1 MSFSGHIRWKA
12 TAAVLCT
19 ILFLAGVF
27 LFWGIKSR
35 QGDLQRL
42 ILENQSRIHAL
53 IRLGTDSTF
62 KQYQFRIEQLLR
74 SRPEMVKAFAGL
86 DRALLLEQA
95 LPLYE
100 EVLKRE
106 NPLFYDLHF
115 YTPDNKS
122 FLALRNS
129 APAGDDPA
137 ETGAMVAA
145 CNHSLRQVS
154 GYDTAGEGVF
164 YRVVQPV
171 MNDGEHVG
179 CVAFGIEVQGV
190 VDLIGEESRVEM
202 ATILSREQW
211 KASSIR
217 QLQHTV
223 ELNNFTII
231 KSRKNIFDRLP
242 EGFDPGNFGRRMK
255 INDLWYVFDSYQGLR
270 NHQGNSI
277 ANVAFALNVSDFV
290 QEYQQFLL
298 FSVILTAVVVI
309 LALIILHFGF
319 GFLLNELYVV
329 NDSLASSK
337 EELEKYRSRLEEII
351 VERTLD
357 LARSNE
363 ELHLEIQQR
372 KKAEDDLLSSER
384 SLAKAQAIARLGHW
398 EWEVEHDRL
407 HCSAEACR
415 LFGLDCSQQV
425 FVLEDICANLLPLD
439 HDRVLSWLAG
449 IRQAP
454 APGSIDFRVVDGSGE
469 ERVIHVEA
477 ELVEEKD
484 QPRKIICIAQDVTE
498 RRFADKQLLL
508 SASVFENSI
517 EGIII
522 TDAEGNIQNV
532 NRAFSEIT
540 GFSEADAVGRNPRIL
555 KSDQHDPDFFRG
567 MWESLQSAGLW
578 QGEIWN
584 RRKDGEVYPQWL
596 IITAIKDNQQKT
608 TNYVG
613 VFHDMTEIKLHEE
626 QLRYQA
632 HHDALTGLP
641 NRLLFKDRLGVAMSH
656 AHRFDL
662 KVGVLFLDLDDFKRI
677 NDSLGHTVGD
687 YLLQD
692 VAKRLERCL
701 REDDTVA
708 RYGGDEFI
716 VLLNEL
722 AYEEDAILAAQRIL
736 KAISPAICI
745 QNQEFYLT
753 VSMGIA
759 FYPKDGLDQEILI
772 RNADTAMYRA
782 KEAGKNTYQVFT
794 PAMSKKVSE
803 WFAVENSLRK
813 ALERQEFFLHYQPKI
828 DVGSGRI
835 AGVEALIRWRH
846 ENGEVISPND
856 FIPLAEDTGLIVEI
870 GEWVLQQACTDVKKL
885 WDKGHP
891 ISVSV
896 NISPR
901 QFRQENLPGKV
912 AQVLE
917 KTGLP
922 AEALLL
928 EITEGTVMENEEKS
942 LVLLNTLRDMG
953 VGLSIDDFGTGY
965 SSLYYLKQLPIREL
979 KIDRKFVRDIP
990 KDEDDMAITS
1000 AIISMAKSLKLRVV
1014 AEGVETDEQMKVLRR
1029 RRCDHIQGFLFSR
1042 PISEEALHELLD
1054 SGKLFDSRQQKGRNQ
1069 ISLPF

>member
-1 MSFSGHIRWKA
+1 
-12 TAAVLCT
+12 
-19 ILFLAGVF
+19 
-27 LFWGIKSR
+27 
-35 QGDLQRL
+35 
-42 ILENQSRIHAL
+42 
-53 IRLGTDSTF
+53 
-62 KQYQFRIEQLLR
+62 
-74 SRPEMVKAFAGL
+74 
-86 DRALLLEQA
+86 
-95 LPLYE
+95 
-100 EVLKRE
+100 
-106 NPLFYDLHF
+106 
-115 YTPDNKS
+115 
-122 FLALRNS
+122 
-129 APAGDDPA
+129 
-137 ETGAMVAA
+137 
-145 CNHSLRQVS
+145 
-154 GYDTAGEGVF
+154 
-164 YRVVQPV
+164 
-171 MNDGEHVG
+171 
-179 CVAFGIEVQGV
+179 
-190 VDLIGEESRVEM
+190 
-202 ATILSREQW
+202 
-211 KASSIR
+211 
-217 QLQHTV
+217 
-223 ELNNFTII
+223 
-231 KSRKNIFDRLP
+231 
-242 EGFDPGNFGRRMK
+242 
-255 INDLWYVFDSYQGLR
+255 
-270 NHQGNSI
+270 
-277 ANVAFALNVSDFV
+277 
-290 QEYQQFLL
+290 
-298 FSVILTAVVVI
+298 
-309 LALIILHFGF
+309 
-319 GFLLNELYVV
+319 
-329 NDSLASSK
+329 
-337 EELEKYRSRLEEII
+337 
-351 VERTLD
+351 
-357 LARSNE
+357 
-363 ELHLEIQQR
+363 
-372 KKAEDDLLSSER
+372 
-384 SLAKAQAIARLGHW
+384 
-398 EWEVEHDRL
+398 
-407 HCSAEACR
+407 
-415 LFGLDCSQQV
+415 
-425 FVLEDICANLLPLD
+425 
-439 HDRVLSWLAG
+439 
-449 IRQAP
+449 
-454 APGSIDFRVVDGSGE
+454 
-469 ERVIHVEA
+469 
-477 ELVEEKD
+477 
-484 QPRKIICIAQDVTE
+484 
-498 RRFADKQLLL
+498 
-508 SASVFENSI
+508 
-517 EGIII
+517 
-522 TDAEGNIQNV
+522 
-532 NRAFSEIT
+532 
-540 GFSEADAVGRNPRIL
+540 
-555 KSDQHDPDFFRG
+555 
-567 MWESLQSAGLW
+567 MWESLLSAGLW

-794 PAMSKKVSE
+794 SAMSKKASE

-828 DVGSGRI
+828 DVVSGRI

>member
-1 MSFSGHIRWKA
+1 MSFSGRIRWKA

-27 LFWGIKSR
+27 LFWGVKAR

-53 IRLGTDSTF
+53 IRLGTDTTF
-62 KQYQFRIEQLLR
+62 KQYRFRIEHLLR
-74 SRPEMVKAFAGL
+74 SRPEVVRAFAGL
-86 DRALLLEQA
+86 DRELLLELA
-95 LPLYE
+95 RPLYE
-100 EVLKRE
+100 KVLKRE
-106 NPLFYDLHF
+106 NPLFHDLHF
-115 YTPDNKS
+115 YTPDNHS
-122 FLALRNS
+122 FLSLRNP

-137 ETGAMVAA
+137 ETGTMVAA
-145 CNHSLRQVS
+145 CNQSSRQVS
-154 GYDTAGEGVF
+154 GYDTAAEGVF

-171 MNDGEHVG
+171 LNDREHVG
-179 CVAFGIEVQGV
+179 CVEFGIKVQGV
-190 VDLIGEESRVEM
+190 VELIGEESRVEM
-202 ATILSREQW
+202 AILLGREQW
-211 KASSIR
+211 KTSSIR
-217 QLQHTV
+217 QLHHTV
-223 ELNNFTII
+223 ELNNFTVI
-231 KSRKNIFDRLP
+231 KSRQNIFDRLP
-242 EGFDPGNFGRRMK
+242 KGFAPGNFGRRMK
-255 INDLWYVFDSYQGLR
+255 IDDLWYVFDSYQGLR
-270 NHQGNSI
+270 NHEGNPV

-290 QEYQQFLL
+290 KEYQQFLF

-319 GFLLNELYVV
+319 GFFLNELCIV
-329 NDSLASSK
+329 NDSLAASK

-357 LARSNE
+357 LAKTNE

-372 KKAEDDLLSSER
+372 EKAEEDLLSSER

-398 EWEVEHDRL
+398 EWDAEHDRL
-407 HCSAEACR
+407 HCSDEARR
-415 LFGLDCSQQV
+415 LFGLDSSRQV
-425 FVLEDICANLLPLD
+425 FALEDICDHLLPAD
-439 HDRVLSWLAG
+439 RDRVLSWLAG
-449 IRQAP
+449 IRRSSD
-454 APGSIDFRVVDGSGE
+454 PGSIDFRVAGSNGR
-469 ERVIHVEA
+469 ERVIHAEA
-477 ELVEEKD
+477 EVVEEKG
-484 QPRKIICIAQDVTE
+484 QPAKIICIAQDVTE
-498 RRFADKQLLL
+498 RRFADRQLLL

-555 KSDQHDPDFFRG
+555 KSDQHDREFFSG
-567 MWESLQSAGLW
+567 MWESLLSVGLW

-753 VSMGIA
+753 VSLGIA
-759 FYPKDGLDQEILI
+759 FYPKDGLDQETLI

-813 ALERQEFFLHYQPKI
+813 ALERQEFFLHYQPKV
-828 DVGSGRI
+828 DVASGRI

-846 ENGEVISPND
+846 ENGEITSPDD

-870 GEWVLQQACTDVKKL
+870 GEWVLLQACTEVKKL
-885 WDKGHP
+885 WDKGYP

-901 QFRQENLPGKV
+901 QFRQEELPGKV

-922 AEALLL
+922 PEALLL

-1054 SGKLFDSRQQKGRNQ
+1054 SGKQFDSRQQKGRNQ